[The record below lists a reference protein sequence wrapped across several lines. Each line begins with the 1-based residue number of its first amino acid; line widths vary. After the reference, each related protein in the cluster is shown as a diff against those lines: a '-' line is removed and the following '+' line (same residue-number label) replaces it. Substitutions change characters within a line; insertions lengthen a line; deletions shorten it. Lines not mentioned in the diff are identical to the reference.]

1 MKNLFC
7 ELLPLDHKI
16 KSLVVVDCC
25 FNRLFGQI
33 DLLFYLKSFL
43 LIKIQKRHRAV
54 SNNTQ
59 SNFLFKVL
67 IAYAVQCGILNA
79 ISKKHFLYPLFVKRI
94 IAIEGTTSLFGL
106 GQTIEF
112 MRYHLAVAYCIII
125 LAVYSTG
132 CYDKCLKN
140 GEYQKLFSGTIYGAS
155 Y

>member
-43 LIKIQKRHRAV
+43 FFKVQKRYAP
-54 SNNTQ
+54 
-59 SNFLFKVL
+59 FLITPRVDFFFKVL

-79 ISKKHFLYPLFVKRI
+79 ISKKHFHYSLFVKRI

-106 GQTIEF
+106 GQTIG
-112 MRYHLAVAYCIII
+112 
-125 LAVYSTG
+125 T
-132 CYDKCLKN
+132 
-140 GEYQKLFSGTIYGAS
+140 SGL
-155 Y
+155 

>member
-1 MKNLFC
+1 MRRSREITSFPLLYVFEDEMKNLFC
-7 ELLPLDHKI
+7 DLLPLDHKI

-43 LIKIQKRHRAV
+43 LFKIQKRHRAV

-59 SNFLFKVL
+59 SNFLFKVS

-79 ISKKHFLYPLFVKRI
+79 ISKKHFRCSLFVKRI

-106 GQTIEF
+106 GQTIETSEF
-112 MRYHLAVAYCIII
+112 SSSTKSVNGFGSYQYII
-125 LAVYSTG
+125 S
-132 CYDKCLKN
+132 
-140 GEYQKLFSGTIYGAS
+140 
-155 Y
+155 

>member
-43 LIKIQKRHRAV
+43 LFKIQNRHRAV
-54 SNNTQ
+54 SDNTQ
-59 SNFLFKVL
+59 SNFLFKVS

-79 ISKKHFLYPLFVKRI
+79 ISKTHFRYSLFVKRI
-94 IAIEGTTSLFGL
+94 IVIEGTTSLFGL
-106 GQTIEF
+106 GQTITPLRHALAFVLCPEPLTSVEF
-112 MRYHLAVAYCIII
+112 FWFCKLAQQAVQYNI
-125 LAVYSTG
+125 LPY
-132 CYDKCLKN
+132 
-140 GEYQKLFSGTIYGAS
+140 
-155 Y
+155 